1 MIRFVCCFLM
11 ILAFFSSCGVSS
23 FESSSSEELLR
34 DIMICFQ
41 TEDGHLYSRDEKAR
55 YPLTDA
61 MLDRMFFGASLE
73 DLRYVESMAV
83 YFSGRFCDHEIVVV
97 ELFDMS
103 HRKTI
108 ASLLTKR
115 AELKEHATVYAQG
128 NYVFLICTEQNE
140 EILDII
146 QEKIG

>member
-1 MIRFVCCFLM
+1 M
-11 ILAFFSSCGVSS
+11 ILVLFSSCGDASVHNP
-23 FESSSSEELLR
+23 SSEELLR
-34 DIMICFQ
+34 EITIHFQ
-41 TEDGHLYSRDEKAR
+41 KEDGNLYIRDEKAA

-61 MLDRMFFGASLE
+61 MLERTFLGASLE
-73 DLRYVESMAV
+73 DLRYVKSMAA
-83 YFSGRFCDHEIVVV
+83 YFSGRFCDHEILVI

-108 ASLLTKR
+108 VSLLTKR
-115 AELKEHATVYAQG
+115 AELKEHAMVYAQG

-146 QEKIG
+146 RKKIR